1 MHHEKGVIFQPQAFA
16 TVDLETGVSFV
27 SRSEEEKIGLVFEL
41 FVMRVSLKFTEV
53 FGVIGHE
60 FSDLILSKEDGFA
73 LFAPE
78 HGPSAGMDLKTV
90 EHDEKSSVKIYVIR
104 KLLK

>member
-1 MHHEKGVIFQPQAFA
+1 MHHEEGVIFQPQAFA
-16 TVDLETGVSFV
+16 TVDLETGVSFI
-27 SRSEEEKIGLVFEL
+27 SRSEEEKIGLLFEL

-90 EHDEKSSVKIYVIR
+90 EHEMR
-104 KLLK
+104 KVQSKYML